1 MMEEQPVVKPLQM
14 ELEQMALEMALAKM
28 VMKEAKSMDDL
39 GMRIEKVSRKELRAR
54 VNEEIRH
61 EIGREIL
68 VGDCGPSPIEDIPVI
83 EPDDSPLMRMYKEAK
98 QKAFVTDTSQME
110 REHQVDALRYTCGG
124 IANFM
129 GPTKE
134 EGNMP
139 TVGMSAS
146 EPREMWSIYQ
156 VIAIEKENCGEGIP
170 KIDTKVVAKN
180 AEHAKGLAG
189 VNTMLERNNFD
200 NTKITVICDRLAT
213 VKPVKDDE

>member
-1 MMEEQPVVKPLQM
+1 MDNEEY
-14 ELEQMALEMALAKM
+14 AKM
-28 VMKEAKSMDDL
+28 VMKEAKS
-39 GMRIEKVSRKELRAR
+39 
-54 VNEEIRH
+54 
-61 EIGREIL
+61 REIL

-134 EGNMP
+134 EGNM
-139 TVGMSAS
+139 TATGMDKPLKN

-170 KIDTKVVAKN
+170 EIDTKVVAKN

-189 VNTMLERNNFD
+189 VNDLLEKYNYD
-200 NTKITVICDRLAT
+200 NTKLA
-213 VKPVKDDE
+213 VRVSNILDIRPVEDDE

>member
-1 MMEEQPVVKPLQM
+1 MTELTGELYDHITESLTGEQFILDGSPNY
-14 ELEQMALEMALAKM
+14 EGFWTDWFDSTE
-28 VMKEAKSMDDL
+28 
-39 GMRIEKVSRKELRAR
+39 IEKAIEKTRESLDAQRYAYIR
-54 VNEEIRH
+54 VYN
-61 EIGREIL
+61 
-68 VGDCGPSPIEDIPVI
+68 
-83 EPDDSPLMRMYKEAK
+83 
-98 QKAFVTDTSQME
+98 Q
-110 REHQVDALRYTCGG
+110 
-124 IANFM
+124 
-129 GPTKE
+129 KE
-134 EGNMP
+134 EDNMP

-146 EPREMWSIYQ
+146 EPREMWSIYH

>member
-1 MMEEQPVVKPLQM
+1 
-14 ELEQMALEMALAKM
+14 
-28 VMKEAKSMDDL
+28 MKEAKS
-39 GMRIEKVSRKELRAR
+39 
-54 VNEEIRH
+54 
-61 EIGREIL
+61 REIL

-134 EGNMP
+134 EGNM
-139 TVGMSAS
+139 TATGMRANEPR
-146 EPREMWSIYQ
+146 EPREMWSIFH
-156 VIAIEKENCGEGIP
+156 VIAIEKENCGTGIP
-170 KIDTKVVAKN
+170 EIDTKVVAKN

-200 NTKITVICDRLAT
+200 NTKITVICDCLAT
-213 VKPVKDDE
+213 VKPVEDDE